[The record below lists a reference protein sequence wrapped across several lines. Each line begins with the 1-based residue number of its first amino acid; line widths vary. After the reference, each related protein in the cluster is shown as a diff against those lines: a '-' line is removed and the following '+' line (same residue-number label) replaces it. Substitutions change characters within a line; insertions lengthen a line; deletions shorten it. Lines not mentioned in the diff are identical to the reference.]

1 MSEGI
6 VPLRRSGE
14 ERSPI
19 ARVDIAAVELLV
31 SGEAISLQTARAE
44 VILKDLRA
52 QRDQMSTL
60 LADLRARGLIGDAQ
74 IDEVN
79 ASLISAINQG
89 IVQID
94 LFIAQA
100 RVLVKEAQQTDVE
113 RSLKLG
119 SAP

>member
-52 QRDQMSTL
+52 QRDQMST
-60 LADLRARGLIGDAQ
+60 RAIGDRFSPVRRSGKMPPLMVQVPARFRVACASQSAQ
-74 IDEVN
+74 SSRYVPAVDER
-79 ASLISAINQG
+79 QG
-89 IVQID
+89 SFPSTR
-94 LFIAQA
+94 L
-100 RVLVKEAQQTDVE
+100 EH
-113 RSLKLG
+113 G
-119 SAP
+119 